1 MAWQLIVFSIIST
14 LILIALYFSLFVS
27 AECRK
32 RKRGYTA
39 RQLINGYWP
48 YILAAAAVYG
58 LVQVQFP
65 IRQHLHLL
73 VNYDCTAYIEQI
85 EGSMV
90 AGFQSMATPA
100 LTYLMTFVY
109 IVFFSSVVIFTFIV
123 LAYTEQTSEL
133 KRFSLVFILNYLIA
147 FPFYLLFPV
156 TVTGYALP
164 NVQPLMYELHPD
176 IYSAITMVDPLDNCF
191 PSLHVALMFSTFL
204 IIYGTNLRRYRLFLI
219 FAFPT
224 VVFATLYLGVHWAID
239 IIAGMALSV
248 FTLHIADRYGEQI
261 LRHANTAIVEIER
274 LIGVKETVICNMCAC
289 KITTVPH
296 IRSVSCPQCGTC
308 IEHSA
313 L

>member
-1 MAWQLIVFSIIST
+1 M
-14 LILIALYFSLFVS
+14 
-27 AECRK
+27 
-32 RKRGYTA
+32 
-39 RQLINGYWP
+39 
-48 YILAAAAVYG
+48 LAAAAVYG

-73 VNYDCTAYIEQI
+73 VNYDCTAYIEHL
-85 EGSMV
+85 EGGMV
-90 AGFQSMATPA
+90 AGFQSVATPT

-109 IVFFSSVVIFTFIV
+109 IVFFSSIVVFTFII

-133 KRFSLVFILNYLIA
+133 KRFSLVYILNYLIA

-164 NVQPLMYELHPD
+164 NVQPLMYELHPT

-191 PSLHVALMFSTFL
+191 PSLHVALTFSTFL
-204 IIYGTNLRRYRLFLI
+204 IIYGTNLRRYKVFMT

-224 VVFATLYLGVHWAID
+224 VVFATLYLGVHWITD
-239 IIAGMALSV
+239 IIAGMALSF

-261 LRHANTAIVEIER
+261 LQHANIAIIAMER
-274 LIGVKETVICNMCAC
+274 LIGVKETVICNMCAY
-289 KITTVPH
+289 KIITVPH
-296 IRSVSCPQCGTC
+296 IRSVSCPQCGTR

>member
-14 LILIALYFSLFVS
+14 LILIALYFLLFVS

-32 RKRGYTA
+32 RKRGYTV

-48 YILAAAAVYG
+48 YMLAAAAVYG

-73 VNYDCTAYIEQI
+73 VNYDCTAYIEHL
-85 EGSMV
+85 EGGMV
-90 AGFQSMATPA
+90 AGFQSVATPT

-109 IVFFSSVVIFTFIV
+109 IVFFSSIVVFTFII

-133 KRFSLVFILNYLIA
+133 KRFSLVYILNYLIA

-164 NVQPLMYELHPD
+164 NVQPLMYELHPT

-191 PSLHVALMFSTFL
+191 PSLHVALTFSTFL
-204 IIYGTNLRRYRLFLI
+204 IIYGTNLRRYKVFMT

-224 VVFATLYLGVHWAID
+224 VVFATLYLGVHWITD
-239 IIAGMALSV
+239 IIAGMALSF

-261 LRHANTAIVEIER
+261 LQHANIAIIAMER
-274 LIGVKETVICNMCAC
+274 LIGVKETVICNMCAY
-289 KITTVPH
+289 KIITVPH
-296 IRSVSCPQCGTC
+296 IRSVSCPQCGTR

>member
-1 MAWQLIVFSIIST
+1 MTWQLIFFSIIST
-14 LILIALYFSLFVS
+14 LILIALYFPLFVS

-32 RKRGYTA
+32 KKRGYTA

-65 IRQHLHLL
+65 IRQHLNLL

-85 EGSMV
+85 EGGLVS
-90 AGFQSMATPA
+90 GFQSMATPT

-109 IVFFSSVVIFTFIV
+109 IVFFSSIVIFTFIV

-164 NVQPLMYELHPD
+164 TVQPLMYELHPA

-191 PSLHVALMFSTFL
+191 PSLHVALVFSTFL
-204 IIYGTNLRRYRLFLI
+204 IIYGTNLRRYRVFLI

-224 VVFATLYLGVHWAID
+224 VVFATLYLGIHWVTD

-248 FTLHIADRYGEQI
+248 FTFHIADRYGEQI
-261 LRHANTAIVEIER
+261 MRHANIAIVEIEM
-274 LIGVKETVICNMCAC
+274 LIGVKETIICNICAY

-308 IEHSA
+308 IKHSV